1 MLEASHAATPL
12 PNGKLLLDQLENLI
26 KTHSIA
32 IRTHSNAPIAGN
44 SAEQAAALAEEP
56 PNFVP
61 HASMQEEFIDA
72 AALARDVTAHANRLE
87 DLFMNARF
95 QALILKRTD

>member
-1 MLEASHAATPL
+1 MSRL
-12 PNGKLLLDQLENLI
+12 KNLSFWDEYI
-26 KTHSIA
+26 EDMRVTFKT
-32 IRTHSNAPIAGN
+32 
-44 SAEQAAALAEEP
+44 
-56 PNFVP
+56 
-61 HASMQEEFIDA
+61 MQEEFIDA